1 MNQSHKHD
9 YLIFSKYQNLAEE
22 DEARKGEIVKDV
34 ERQRGERE
42 SSGGTD
48 GDQGTFRGMEMSPVQ
63 YTQFQVKAQRVYT
76 VSAISLEAF

>member
-9 YLIFSKYQNLAEE
+9 YLVFSKQQNLAEE

-42 SSGGTD
+42 SSGGVVD
-48 GDQGTFRGMEMSPVQ
+48 DQGTFCGMEMSPLQ
-63 YTQFQVKAQRVYT
+63 YTQFQVKSQRVYM